1 MNSTSVTARSTRRSF
16 VRAAAAA
23 LALSGLL
30 TACGGSG
37 SDSKDAASSSGPV
50 TLQFWGWANGQPA
63 VVKAFNDSHKDVK
76 LKYTKVTDQLTM
88 QKQLAN
94 ALKAKN
100 APCLVQNTAEYVT
113 SWVSQ
118 NALAEIGRYVDPA
131 KDKFNAGAWA
141 SGQVQGK
148 TYGVPTSSA
157 PNFTI
162 YRADVFK
169 KFGIK
174 APRTWDDF
182 IAAGKTLK
190 KHGIYLTNYAGEDP
204 STLEVLA
211 MQAGAHWY
219 AIDGDSWKVDFQD
232 AGTLKAAKVI
242 QEIIDND
249 LDSKL
254 SFADYAAVQRNY
266 DKGGTVTRQISTWQM
281 AGMVQN
287 FTKSNGKWATSPWP
301 TFTGEAAR
309 TPAGTNQSGGVTL
322 VTKDCKN
329 QQQAAEAALWMST
342 NTGAVGTMADP
353 ETGNGVLPALADS
366 SAYVDKAIS
375 KKLLGPHYD
384 ATKKTVTDSLSTVTT
399 DWTFGPNWTAMF
411 TELATGWA
419 KVVNKEQK
427 VTDLLAHMQEWTV
440 KDLKS
445 RGISVKG

>member
-1 MNSTSVTARSTRRSF
+1 MNSTISRRKAA
-16 VRAAAAA
+16 RAAAAA
-23 LALSGLL
+23 LALTGLL

-37 SDSKDAASSSGPV
+37 SSDTKASGSSEPV
-50 TLQFWGWANGQPA
+50 TLPFWGWANGQPD
-63 VVKAFNDSHKDVK
+63 VVTAFNASHKDIK

-113 SWVSQ
+113 SLVSQ
-118 NALAEIGRYVDPA
+118 DALADISQYVGSA

-157 PNFTI
+157 PNFTV
-162 YRADVFK
+162 YRTDIFAK
-169 KFGIK
+169 YGLK
-174 APRTWDDF
+174 APATWDDF
-182 IAAGKTLK
+182 IAAGEKLK
-190 KHGIYLTNYAGEDP
+190 KHGVYLTNYAGEDP

-232 AGTLKAAKVI
+232 AGSLKAAKVI
-242 QEIIDND
+242 QEIIDKN
-249 LDSKL
+249 LASKL
-254 SFADYAAVQRNY
+254 SFADYAAVQQNY
-266 DKGGTVTRQISTWQM
+266 DKGGTATRQISTWQM

-301 TFTGEAAR
+301 TYPGDAAK

-322 VTKDCKN
+322 VTKECEH
-329 QQQAAEAALWMST
+329 QEQAAEAALWMST
-342 NTGAVGTMADP
+342 NSGAVETMASP
-353 ETGNGVLPALADS
+353 ETGNGVMPALADS
-366 SAYVDKAIS
+366 DTYVGKSIS
-375 KKLLGPHYD
+375 EKLLGKNYEP
-384 ATKKTVTDSLSTVTT
+384 ANKVVTDSLGTVTT
-399 DWTFGPNWTAMF
+399 DWVFGPNWTAMY

-419 KVVNKEQK
+419 KVMNKEQK

-445 RGISVKG
+445 RGINVKG